1 MSEGRLQVGDGED
14 CVDARNRTIEIV
26 NCTRSRT
33 TWEYVELSDDQKS
46 HVDLYYADAANPV
59 GMLVVASVDGPVDY
73 CLSVVTSSTTIM
85 PCVDGSTAQIWIFQ
99 YRFNFDE

>member
-1 MSEGRLQVGDGED
+1 MSNGSLRVGDGED
-14 CVDARNRTIEIV
+14 CVDAMNRTIEIV
-26 NCTRSRT
+26 NCTRSRA

-59 GMLVVASVDGPVDY
+59 GKLVVASVDGPVDY